1 MVGVRRKG
9 NPITMDR
16 VRQFFDEFVADFCS
30 FDGKI
35 IATRYI
41 APYTAIDSDGKV
53 RLFDRVDDI
62 AVLFQGYLDAYYKQ
76 GIKTCSY
83 RDFEVIA
90 IGGKCVC
97 ATVTWDMLDQSG
109 QVIESWRESY
119 NIIDSVNT
127 LKVFTSIDH

>member
-1 MVGVRRKG
+1 
-9 NPITMDR
+9 MDR
-16 VRQFFDEFVADFCS
+16 IRKFFDDFVADFSS
-30 FDGKI
+30 FDGEV

-41 APYTAIDSDGKV
+41 APYTAIDSDGKAK
-53 RLFDRVDDI
+53 LYDHVDDI

-76 GIKTCSY
+76 GIKTCRY
-83 RDFEVIA
+83 RDFDVIA

-109 QVIESWRESY
+109 QVVESWRESY

-127 LKVFTSIDH
+127 LKVFTSIDHSFIA